1 MTSEPSPLSRLLR
14 LERAVE
20 QLVAANLP
28 DSIREI
34 AKATPPSRAVWPAD
48 QLLLTRILRRS
59 PQVLEAYQASGQIL
73 VSNEKGT
80 QLSLSDTNSVFKLC
94 QLIDGDAVL
103 WLDQSPPDWVWHSD
117 AVRSI
122 YDFPDDA
129 SASSGLV
136 LQELALFKPLVR
148 GETWILHRRG
158 EMVSQPKP
166 FPEQAE
172 QATLLRRLESL
183 ERQVVQLSIKTESTI
198 NELRSQLGAQ
208 QTLLDQLLQIF
219 PNS

>member
-28 DSIREI
+28 DSIKEI
-34 AKATPPSRAVWPAD
+34 ARATPSSRAVWPAD
-48 QLLLTRILRRS
+48 QLLLTRILRRA

-80 QLSLSDTNSVFKLC
+80 QLSFSDTNSAFKLC

-103 WLDQSPPDWVWHSD
+103 WLDESPPDWVWQSNI
-117 AVRSI
+117 VRSI

-129 SASSGLV
+129 DASSGLV

-183 ERQVVQLSIKTESTI
+183 ERQVVQQSIKAESTI
-198 NELRSQLGAQ
+198 NELRFQLGVQ

>member
-1 MTSEPSPLSRLLR
+1 MTSEPSPMSRLLR

-28 DSIREI
+28 DSIKET
-34 AKATPPSRAVWPAD
+34 AKGTPSPRSVWPAD
-48 QLLLTRILRRS
+48 QLLLTRILRRA

-80 QLSLSDTNSVFKLC
+80 QLSFSDTNSVFKLC

-103 WLDQSPPDWVWHSD
+103 WLDQSPPDWVWQSD
-117 AVRSI
+117 ALRSI
-122 YDFPDDA
+122 YDFPGDA

-148 GETWILHRRG
+148 GETWSLYRRG
-158 EMVSQPKP
+158 KMASQPKP

-172 QATLLRRLESL
+172 QATLLRRLDSL
-183 ERQVVQLSIKTESTI
+183 ERQVVQQSIKVESTI
-198 NELRSQLGAQ
+198 TELRSQLRAQ
-208 QTLLDQLLQIF
+208 QTLVDQLLQISE
-219 PNS
+219 NS